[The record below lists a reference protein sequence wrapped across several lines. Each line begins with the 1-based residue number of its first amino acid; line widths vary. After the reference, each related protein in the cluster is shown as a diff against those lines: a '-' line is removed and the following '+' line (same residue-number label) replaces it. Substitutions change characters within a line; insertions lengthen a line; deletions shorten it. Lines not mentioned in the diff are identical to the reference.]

1 MRAAK
6 FARHSR
12 CHAPRR
18 RSIQYAAAPRFNRSC
33 LGVLDRPVK
42 PGDDTFGAVEP
53 GGREA
58 MSGATFARHSRYHAP
73 RKRSI
78 QYAAATRFNHS
89 CLGVLDRPV
98 EPGDDTFGAVEP
110 CDREAVSGAKFARH
124 SRCHAPRKRGIQY
137 SAAPRFNRSC
147 LGVLDR
153 PVKAGR

>member
-12 CHAPRR
+12 CHAPRKRSIQYAAAPRFNHSCRGVLDRPVEPGDDTFGAVEPGDREAVRPATFARHSRCHAPR
-18 RSIQYAAAPRFNRSC
+18 RRGIQYAAAPRFNRSC

-53 GGREA
+53 
-58 MSGATFARHSRYHAP
+58 
-73 RKRSI
+73 
-78 QYAAATRFNHS
+78 
-89 CLGVLDRPV
+89 
-98 EPGDDTFGAVEP
+98 
-110 CDREAVSGAKFARH
+110 CDREAVRPATFARH

-137 SAAPRFNRSC
+137 AAAPRFNRSC

>member
-1 MRAAK
+1 MSGAK

-12 CHAPRR
+12 SHAPRKR
-18 RSIQYAAAPRFNRSC
+18 GIPNAAAPRFNR
-33 LGVLDRPVK
+33 
-42 PGDDTFGAVEP
+42 
-53 GGREA
+53 
-58 MSGATFARHSRYHAP
+58 
-73 RKRSI
+73 
-78 QYAAATRFNHS
+78 S

-110 CDREAVSGAKFARH
+110 CDREAVRPATFARH

-137 SAAPRFNRSC
+137 AAAPRFNRSC